1 MPQPVTVTPRDDGK
15 LDLNFVRSQRAITPG
30 QICAFYDGGTL
41 LGGGVFE
48 NLN

>member
-1 MPQPVTVTPRDDGK
+1 MVTPTDDGK
-15 LDLNFVRSQRAITPG
+15 LRLEFTRPQRAVTPG

-48 NLN
+48 TID